1 MLYALL
7 SILIIGVLFL
17 ILVISSKYKQ
27 EKKNKEEYIQKKKEK
42 FDKEFREE
50 DRLLREVKQQRTE
63 FEKNYYQ
70 QKNNYTAILEERKKE
85 VDSLIAQQNA
95 LVEQKQSDVDE
106 LVKQHYTHQQED
118 YERELHAVQTALQED
133 AEIELGQTMAKYY
146 EEIFQLKHELDEY
159 KAKRDAINE
168 QILQQR
174 AIEEKQ
180 DFYRVCI
187 TDQDLEDIKYLTS
200 IMENIHHKETLNK
213 LIWSEYLQQ
222 PFKKMLN
229 NVLGNADPK
238 NVIYKI
244 TNLNTN
250 ETYIGKT
257 SGSVS
262 NRWTEH
268 IKTSLNIGTI
278 KSAPI
283 HKALYKNWSKFTFE
297 VLEKVNSSENL
308 GEHEK
313 YWINFYQST
322 VYGYNVKS
330 GG

>member
-1 MLYALL
+1 MLYTLL

-118 YERELHAVQTALQED
+118 YERTLRAAQTALQED
-133 AEIELGQTMAKYY
+133 AEIELSQTMAKYY

-187 TDQDLEDIKYLTS
+187 TDQDLEDIEILLSMRARLHKTSFLDKIIYDSYVSKYVKEMAKRVLTR
-200 IMENIHHKETLNK
+200 N
-213 LIWSEYLQQ
+213 
-222 PFKKMLN
+222 
-229 NVLGNADPK
+229 DPSG
-238 NVIYKI
+238 IYKV
-244 TNLNTN
+244 TNIKTN
-250 ETYIGKT
+250 EIYIGKST
-257 SGSVS
+257 TIAT
-262 NRWTEH
+262 RWQNH
-268 IKTSLNIGTI
+268 C
-278 KSAPI
+278 KSAFGLEGVADSQFQR
-283 HKALYKNWSKFTFE
+283 ALKKYGVQSFTWELLEE
-297 VLEKVNSSENL
+297 VPKDKLSER
-308 GEHEK
+308 ER
-313 YWINFYQST
+313 YYIDFYDT
-322 VYGYNVKS
+322 TKYGYNMRT
-330 GG
+330 G